1 MCGIAGIFGSSMPA
15 IAAAMSA
22 AIAHR
27 GPDDEGLFADAAEG
41 IALAHRRLSIID
53 VSACGHQPMSYA
65 GGRYTIVFNGE
76 IYNFA
81 KIRHELENLGH
92 RFVSHSDTEVV
103 LAAYA
108 EWGEKSVQRLRG
120 MFAFAIYDREAQ
132 SPGDTALFLARDRF
146 GIKPLYVTVRDSTL
160 LFASELKALLASGLV
175 PRRLDVEALWFYL
188 SLGSVPQPRTILAG
202 VEMLQPGHIM
212 NVRRDRSI
220 ETKRY
225 WDLAEAADA
234 WRDDARGL
242 DAQSAPARLREL
254 LEEATRLHMIADV
267 PVGAFL
273 SGGIDSTAVV
283 GLMTRASGQRIRTFS
298 VGFAGDDTV
307 ADEREWARL
316 AARRFDSEHTEIV
329 VSGHEVAA
337 QFDDLVAAID
347 QPSLDGTNTYLVSQA
362 ASRELKVALS
372 GLGGDELFAG
382 YPHFRRLQRAA
393 RWDRRLGPMHDLV
406 QHVPGRFLHD
416 RDFLASTPEGRYASL
431 RSLAAG
437 ESKLSMLNGDVGARV
452 TGTSME
458 KLYEPL
464 LSDKRSSIA
473 QTTYVETKR
482 YLVDTLLR
490 DADAMSMAC
499 SLEVRPVLLDH
510 RLAEFAFALPDRL
523 KVGVVNKQVFVDA
536 VRDVLPPELLTRKKT
551 GFELPLQ
558 SWLSGP
564 LRERALAAFS
574 SATARSLFSHAFIAA
589 TLEDL
594 RQRQRPLIRI
604 WAYLMLIEWCGAYG
618 IEI

>member
-1 MCGIAGIFGSSMPA
+1 MCGIAGIFGSSTPG

-212 NVRRDRSI
+212 KVRRDRSI
-220 ETKRY
+220 ETTRY

-234 WRDDARGL
+234 WRDDVSGL
-242 DAQSAPARLREL
+242 DAQSAAARLREL

-316 AARRFDSEHTEIV
+316 AARRFDSEHTEVV

-347 QPSLDGTNTYLVSQA
+347 QPSLDGTNTFLVSQA

-393 RWDRRLGPMHDLV
+393 RWDRLGPMHGLV

-416 RDFLASTPEGRYASL
+416 RDFLAATPEGRYASL
-431 RSLAAG
+431 RSLTAG
-437 ESKLSMLNGDVGARV
+437 EPKLSMLNGEVCARV
-452 TGTSME
+452 AGTSME

-464 LSDKRSSIA
+464 LSDRRSSVA

-523 KVGVVNKQVFVDA
+523 KVGEVNKQVFVDA

-558 SWLSGP
+558 SWLAGP
-564 LRERALAAFS
+564 LRDRAIDAFS
-574 SATARSLFSHAFIAA
+574 SATAGTLFSQAFLAA

-594 RQRQRPLIRI
+594 RQRQRPLLRI
-604 WAYLMLIEWCGAYG
+604 WAYLMLIEWCRAYG
-618 IEI
+618 IEA